1 MRMHLN
7 SNCARRIADIDMDY
21 LLVQISSIGALLD
34 HLTRERAV
42 SDLDGEGLEGLDV
55 RDIESVSL

>member
-1 MRMHLN
+1 
-7 SNCARRIADIDMDY
+7 MDY

>member
-1 MRMHLN
+1 MDL
-7 SNCARRIADIDMDY
+7 DMK
-21 LLVQISSIGALLD
+21 ISSTAALLD

-55 RDIESVSL
+55 RDIEFISL